1 MNRIH
6 KFFFSLL
13 LIFLPTQLGYHVWPD
28 WATVLGRR
36 IDYLSPTIYFTDVL
50 IFFTLFFWCIELLSR
65 IMKKEKIPFD
75 FFSIQFSVFSILFCF
90 MAGLNIFFAANRP
103 VAIYAWIKFIEFMSL
118 GFYVIKTRP
127 SEFMIQN
134 SLFIGVFYSSL
145 LVIAQFMFQH
155 SIGGPLWWLG
165 ERTFNVDT
173 PGIARIAIGGQEVL
187 RPYATFPHP
196 NVLGGYLAALLP
208 LLIYRLLKFTNVT
221 NGKKIFYGSTTFLGL
236 IALALTF
243 SRSAIVVGGIAM
255 MAAIMRML
263 NSESRITN
271 KFKRKLLFC
280 IQCSLFSVLILFFF
294 IVVARIHTVDESV
307 VIRQELNVAA
317 MKIWRSSPIVGVGL
331 GNFLIELPKV
341 LPTRSVYFLQ
351 PVHNIYLLLLSQ
363 VGVVGIGF
371 ILLFVVKQL
380 KHESRIMNISVFSM
394 LALGLVDHYPLTLQ
408 QGQLLLTI
416 LLALSL

>member
-155 SIGGPLWWLG
+155 SIGGPLRWLG